1 MVIPSASAEHVI
13 HNTGERYAWITYL
26 FAVLLA
32 SLIGD
37 SVILI
42 ASVKYKAI
50 KLNKFIVVVMQ
61 HIAVCDIMAA
71 VTYVLPTLISLI
83 ANKWVLGEVLAYIHV
98 YLHFASVIASN
109 ILICFLVASKLL
121 LLKFPL
127 RSKSWTKKHAHLTC
141 ACVWMV
147 AVLIPGLR
155 LAFDKNGLVFSY
167 IVYNIEYGIA
177 SEYSQ
182 VDRIIVYIWSVIA
195 IYIPTLIVIVS
206 TIWILVYL
214 LKSRKAAKQSGGDK
228 RWQGTATVVAT
239 AIVYIIS
246 IIPDVVVTTIVRFIF
261 VKVSVENGVL
271 LERLT
276 ETLNTLNIM
285 CNFFIY
291 SLTVPSF
298 RNFLKSNISSISP
311 RLPDCSRLF
320 ERNQENCLTDVD
332 AIEQQQPGDIVATCE
347 V

>member
-1 MVIPSASAEHVI
+1 MVIPSVSTEHEL

-83 ANKWVLGEVLAYIHV
+83 ANKWVLGEVLAYIQV

-109 ILICFLVASKLL
+109 ILICILVTSKLL

-127 RSKSWTKKHAHLTC
+127 RSKGWTKKHAHLTC
-141 ACVWMV
+141 ACVWLV

-155 LAFDKNGLVFSY
+155 LTFDKHGLVFSY
-167 IVYNIEYGIA
+167 IGYNIDYGKV

-182 VDRIIVYIWSVIA
+182 ADQIIVYISSVIA
-195 IYIPTLIVIVS
+195 VYIPTLIVIVS
-206 TIWILVYL
+206 TIWIVVYL

-228 RWQGTATVVAT
+228 RWQGMATVVAT
-239 AIVYIIS
+239 ATVYIIS
-246 IIPDVVVTTIVRFIF
+246 IIPDVVVLTILRFSI
-261 VKVSVENGVL
+261 VEVSVENGAL

-276 ETLNTLNIM
+276 ETLTTLNIM

-298 RNFLKSNISSISP
+298 RNFLKSNISSISA

-320 ERNQENCLTDVD
+320 ERNQENCSTDVNG
-332 AIEQQQPGDIVATCE
+332 IEQQQPEDLVATCE